1 MTNPPRGASRR
12 IEQPADP
19 ADLRAVGYGPDDVV
33 QGPEKHH
40 EPAWSMPIDPASY
53 AADLAEFPRDDEHLP
68 DWLEV
73 IRWQVRG
80 SGGSVADL
88 SFRDRIE
95 PDGSAPGRD
104 PKPSPVDSRISSM
117 AEPELEAERAFL
129 STARAA
135 LRRMHQEVEVRD
147 VPRIGGE
154 DNDERFTNEA
164 NERAKAMRTHALL
177 DLPDVPLFFG
187 RLDYEH
193 GTIEEL
199 DQIYIGRRH
208 VHDGSGVPL
217 VIDWRAPVSVPF
229 YRATRSDR
237 QLVLMRRRYG
247 FSEAAE
253 LSGFEDEPLTGVVEF
268 DQADAFLRAEI
279 ERPRTGPMRDIVA
292 TIQPEQ
298 DDLVR
303 AALHPSVCVQ
313 GAPGTGKTA
322 VGLHRVAYL
331 LYTERERLSR
341 GGVVIVGPNHSFLSY
356 IRKVLPALGEVNVRQ
371 ITIDELIGTPA
382 AATDGPE
389 AARIKGDARM
399 ADVLRRAL
407 WSYVGTPTDG
417 VLYSKGSRRYRV
429 HDYEVVGIVSALRES
444 TRYAAGRNALAQRI
458 AHVVLV
464 RMEERAE
471 SPDDRVQNAVARSR
485 PVKDVLDSVWPRVT
499 PEQVLF
505 RLFSDADF
513 LAQAAGEDLTEA
525 ERTALLWP
533 KPPRSAKSA
542 KWSFPDMVLLD
553 ELEDLID
560 RQSGSL
566 GHLVLDEAQDL
577 SAMQLRALGRRCRTG
592 SATVLGDLAQATTP
606 WAAGSWD
613 LVLGHLDK
621 SDGLVAELDRGFRVP
636 AQIIDFAAKLLPEIA
651 PTLGTPSGVR
661 TVADALHVVRTDE
674 DALPDAVAAACKTA
688 LAGEG
693 SVAMIAADDQVA
705 QLRDTLAAA
714 GLEPA
719 LLGETE
725 EEMDTT
731 RLVCVPA
738 TLAKGLEFDAV
749 IVVEPS
755 RIVAA
760 ELRGLHRLYV
770 VLTRAV
776 SSLQL
781 IHADPLPAALTR

>member
-1 MTNPPRGASRR
+1 M
-12 IEQPADP
+12 
-19 ADLRAVGYGPDDVV
+19 V
-33 QGPEKHH
+33 
-40 EPAWSMPIDPASY
+40 
-53 AADLAEFPRDDEHLP
+53 
-68 DWLEV
+68 
-73 IRWQVRG
+73 
-80 SGGSVADL
+80 
-88 SFRDRIE
+88 
-95 PDGSAPGRD
+95 
-104 PKPSPVDSRISSM
+104 
-117 AEPELEAERAFL
+117 EPELASERAFL
-129 STARAA
+129 ATARTA
-135 LRRMHQEVEVRD
+135 LSKMYAEVVDRD
-147 VPRIGGE
+147 VQVIGGE

-164 NERAKAMRTHALL
+164 NQRAKEMRTHALL

-193 GTIEEL
+193 GTIEDL

-229 YRATRSDR
+229 YRATASDR
-237 QLVLMRRRYG
+237 RRVVMRRRYG
-247 FSEAAE
+247 FSDHAD
-253 LSGFEDEPLTGVVEF
+253 LTGFEDEPLIGGVEGGV
-268 DQADAFLRAEI
+268 DSGQADKFLRSEI

-303 AALHPSVCVQ
+303 APLHPSVCVQ

-331 LYTERERLSR
+331 LYTERERLGR
-341 GGVVIVGPNHSFLSY
+341 GGVVIVGPNRSFLSY
-356 IRKVLPALGEVNVRQ
+356 IRKVLPALGEVDVRQ
-371 ITIDELIGTPA
+371 ITIDELLTRPT
-382 AATDGPE
+382 AATDATE
-389 AARIKGDARM
+389 AARLKGDARM

-407 WSYVGTPTDG
+407 WSYVGTPTEG

-429 HDYEVVGIVSALRES
+429 HDYEVVDIVSDLRES
-444 TRYAAGRNALAQRI
+444 TRYAPGRNALAQRI

-471 SPDDRVQNAVARSR
+471 SPDDRVQNAVARSK
-485 PVKDVLDSVWPRVT
+485 PVKDVLDSVWPRVF
-499 PEQVLF
+499 PEQVLH

-513 LAQAAGEDLTEA
+513 LAAAATDLTAE

-533 KPPRSAKSA
+533 KPARSWKSA
-542 KWSFPDMVLLD
+542 KWSFADTVLLD
-553 ELEDLID
+553 EIEDLIE
-560 RQSGSL
+560 RRTGSL

-613 LVLGHLDK
+613 RVLGHLDK
-621 SDGLVAELDRGFRVP
+621 GDGVVAELDRGFRVP
-636 AQIIDFAAKLLPEIA
+636 AKIINFAAKLLPEIA

-661 TVADALHVVRTDE
+661 TVADALSIVPADASTFADQVVAECR
-674 DALPDAVAAACKTA
+674 AA

-693 SVAMIAADDQVA
+693 SVALIAADDQVVA
-705 QLRDTLAAA
+705 LRDAIAAA
-714 GLEPA
+714 GLEVA
-719 LLGETE
+719 LIGETE
-725 EEMDTT
+725 DEIDTV

-749 IVVEPS
+749 VVAEPAH
-755 RIVAA
+755 IVAA
-760 ELRGLHRLYV
+760 EPRGLHRLYV

-776 SSLQL
+776 SRLQ
-781 IHADPLPAALTR
+781 IVHAEPLPAALT

>member
-1 MTNPPRGASRR
+1 M
-12 IEQPADP
+12 
-19 ADLRAVGYGPDDVV
+19 V
-33 QGPEKHH
+33 
-40 EPAWSMPIDPASY
+40 
-53 AADLAEFPRDDEHLP
+53 
-68 DWLEV
+68 
-73 IRWQVRG
+73 
-80 SGGSVADL
+80 
-88 SFRDRIE
+88 
-95 PDGSAPGRD
+95 
-104 PKPSPVDSRISSM
+104 
-117 AEPELEAERAFL
+117 EPELASERAFL
-129 STARAA
+129 ATARTA
-135 LRRMHQEVEVRD
+135 LSKMYAEVVDRD
-147 VPRIGGE
+147 VQVIGGE

-164 NERAKAMRTHALL
+164 NQRAKEMRTHALL

-193 GTIEEL
+193 GTIEDL

-229 YRATRSDR
+229 YRATASDR
-237 QLVLMRRRYG
+237 RRVVMRRRYG
-247 FSEAAE
+247 FSDHAD
-253 LSGFEDEPLTGVVEF
+253 LTGFEDEPLIGGVEGGV
-268 DQADAFLRAEI
+268 DSGQADKFLRSEI

-303 AALHPSVCVQ
+303 APLHPSVCVQ

-331 LYTERERLSR
+331 LYTERERLGR
-341 GGVVIVGPNHSFLSY
+341 GGVVIVGPNRSFLSY
-356 IRKVLPALGEVNVRQ
+356 IRKVLPALGEVDVRQ
-371 ITIDELIGTPA
+371 ITIDELLTRPT
-382 AATDGPE
+382 AATDATE
-389 AARIKGDARM
+389 AARLKGDARM

-407 WSYVGTPTDG
+407 WSYVGTPTEG

-429 HDYEVVGIVSALRES
+429 HDYEVVDIVSDLRES
-444 TRYAAGRNALAQRI
+444 TRYAPGRNALAQRI

-471 SPDDRVQNAVARSR
+471 SPDDRVQNAVARSK
-485 PVKDVLDSVWPRVT
+485 PVKDVLDSVWPRVF
-499 PEQVLF
+499 PEQVLH

-513 LAQAAGEDLTEA
+513 LAAAATDLTAE

-533 KPPRSAKSA
+533 KPARSWKSA
-542 KWSFPDMVLLD
+542 KWSFADTVLLD
-553 ELEDLID
+553 ELEDLIE
-560 RQSGSL
+560 RRTGSL

-606 WAAGSWD
+606 WAAGPWD
-613 LVLGHLDK
+613 RVLGHLDK
-621 SDGLVAELDRGFRVP
+621 GDGVVAELDRGFRVP
-636 AQIIDFAAKLLPEIA
+636 AQIINFAAKLLPEIA

-661 TVADALHVVRTDE
+661 TVADALSIVPADASTFADQVVAECR
-674 DALPDAVAAACKTA
+674 AA

-693 SVAMIAADDQVA
+693 SVALIAADDQVVA
-705 QLRDTLAAA
+705 LRDAIAAA
-714 GLEPA
+714 GLEVA
-719 LLGETE
+719 LIGETE
-725 EEMDTT
+725 DEIDTV

-749 IVVEPS
+749 VVAEPAH
-755 RIVAA
+755 IVAA
-760 ELRGLHRLYV
+760 EPRGLHRLYV

-776 SSLQL
+776 SRLQ
-781 IHADPLPAALTR
+781 IVHAEPLPAALT

>member
-1 MTNPPRGASRR
+1 
-12 IEQPADP
+12 
-19 ADLRAVGYGPDDVV
+19 
-33 QGPEKHH
+33 
-40 EPAWSMPIDPASY
+40 
-53 AADLAEFPRDDEHLP
+53 
-68 DWLEV
+68 
-73 IRWQVRG
+73 
-80 SGGSVADL
+80 
-88 SFRDRIE
+88 
-95 PDGSAPGRD
+95 
-104 PKPSPVDSRISSM
+104 M
-117 AEPELEAERAFL
+117 AEPELDTERAFL
-129 STARAA
+129 TTARTA
-135 LRRMHQEVEVRD
+135 LARMYQEVDARD

-164 NERAKAMRTHALL
+164 NERAKKMRTQALL

-187 RLDYEH
+187 RLDYEA
-193 GTIEEL
+193 GTIEDL

-237 QLVLMRRRYG
+237 QRVLMRRRYG
-247 FSEAAE
+247 FSDHAE
-253 LSGFEDEPLTGVVEF
+253 LTGFEDEPLTGTVEI

-341 GGVVIVGPNHSFLSY
+341 GGVVIVGPNRSFLSY
-356 IRKVLPALGEVNVRQ
+356 IRKVLPALGEVDVRQ
-371 ITIDELIGTPA
+371 IIIEELISRPA
-382 AATDGPE
+382 AAVDVAE
-389 AARIKGDARM
+389 AERVKGDAQM
-399 ADVLRRAL
+399 AEVLRRAL
-407 WSYVGTPTDG
+407 WSYVGTPTEG

-429 HDYEVVGIVSALRES
+429 HDYEVVDIVSDLRES
-444 TRYAAGRNALAQRI
+444 TRYAPGRNALAQRI

-464 RMEERAE
+464 RMEQRAE
-471 SPDDRVQNAVARSR
+471 SPDDRVQNAVARSK
-485 PVKDVLDSVWPRVT
+485 PVKELIDAVWPRVA
-499 PEQVLF
+499 PEQVLH
-505 RLFSDADF
+505 RLLSDADF
-513 LAQAAGEDLTEA
+513 LAQLAGDVLTED
-525 ERTALLWP
+525 ERTALLWS
-533 KPPRSAKSA
+533 KPARSWKSA
-542 KWSFPDMVLLD
+542 KWSFADTVLLD
-553 ELEDLID
+553 ELEDLIE
-560 RQSGSL
+560 RRTGSL

-592 SATVLGDLAQATTP
+592 SATVLGDLAQATTA

-621 SDGLVAELDRGFRVP
+621 SDAIVAELDRGFRVP
-636 AQIIDFAAKLLPEIA
+636 AQIIDFAAKLLPQIA
-651 PTLGTPSGVR
+651 PTLGIPSGVR
-661 TVADALHVVRTDE
+661 TVADALAIVETDE
-674 DALPDAVAAACKTA
+674 HSFADELVAACKTA

-693 SVAMIAADDQVA
+693 SVALIAADDQISH
-705 QLRDTLAAA
+705 LRDALAAA

-749 IVVEPS
+749 IVAEPAQ
-755 RIVAA
+755 IVAA
-760 ELRGLHRLYV
+760 EPRGLHRLYV
-770 VLTRAV
+770 ILTRAV
-776 SSLQL
+776 SSLHI
-781 IHADPLPAALTR
+781 IHAQPLPNPLSR

>member
-1 MTNPPRGASRR
+1 MVESALT
-12 IEQPADP
+12 PA
-19 ADLRAVGYGPDDVV
+19 GT
-33 QGPEKHH
+33 
-40 EPAWSMPIDPASY
+40 
-53 AADLAEFPRDDEHLP
+53 
-68 DWLEV
+68 
-73 IRWQVRG
+73 
-80 SGGSVADL
+80 
-88 SFRDRIE
+88 
-95 PDGSAPGRD
+95 
-104 PKPSPVDSRISSM
+104 
-117 AEPELEAERAFL
+117 PELEAERAFL
-129 STARAA
+129 TEARAA
-135 LRRMHQEVEVRD
+135 LTRMYRD
-147 VPRIGGE
+147 VEGREIPMIGGE

-164 NERAKAMRTHALL
+164 STRAYEQRTQALI

-208 VHDGSGVPL
+208 VHDGSGAPL

-237 QLVLMRRRYG
+237 QRVLLRRRYG
-247 FSEAAE
+247 FSDTAE
-253 LSGFEDEPLTGVVEF
+253 LTGFEDEPMTGTADV

-303 AALHPSVCVQ
+303 APLHPTVCVQ

-331 LYTERERLSR
+331 LYTERKRLSR
-341 GGVVIVGPNHSFLSY
+341 GGVVIVGPNRSFLSY
-356 IRKVLPALGEVNVRQ
+356 IRKVLPALGEVDVRQ
-371 ITIDELIGTPA
+371 ITIDELINLPA
-382 AATDGPE
+382 GASDEAE
-389 AARIKGDARM
+389 AARVKGDARM
-399 ADVLRRAL
+399 AGVLRRAL
-407 WSYVGTPTDG
+407 WSYVGTPTEG
-417 VLYSKGSRRYRV
+417 ILYSKGSQRYRV
-429 HDYEVVGIVSALRES
+429 HDDEVVDIVAALRGS

-458 AHVVLV
+458 AHAVLV
-464 RMEERAE
+464 LMERRGE
-471 SPDDRVQNAVARSR
+471 SPDDRVQNAVARSK
-485 PVKDVLDSVWPRVT
+485 PVKALVDAVWPRVV
-499 PEQVLF
+499 PEQVLY

-513 LAQAAGEDLTEA
+513 LAQSAGDDLA
-525 ERTALLWP
+525 EEERAALLWN
-533 KPPRSAKSA
+533 KPPRSWKSA
-542 KWSFPDMVLLD
+542 KWSGADTILLD
-553 ELEDLID
+553 ELDDLIE
-560 RQSGSL
+560 RRTGSL

-613 LVLGHLDK
+613 RVLDHLEK
-621 SDGLVAELDRGFRVP
+621 GDGVVAELDRGFRVP
-636 AQIIDFAAKLLPEIA
+636 DQIIDFAAKLLPQIA
-651 PTLGTPSGVR
+651 PTLGVPRGVR
-661 TVADALHVVRTDE
+661 TVADALSIIQTDE
-674 DALPDAVAAACKTA
+674 PSLPDELVAACRSA

-693 SVAMIAADDQVA
+693 SVAVIAADEQVA
-705 QLRDTLAAA
+705 DLRDALAAA

-719 LLGETE
+719 LLGEAEDT
-725 EEMDTT
+725 MDTA

-749 IVVEPS
+749 VVAEPA

-760 ELRGLHRLYV
+760 EPRGLHRLYV

-776 SSLQL
+776 SRLQ
-781 IHADPLPAALTR
+781 IVHAAPLPTALSES